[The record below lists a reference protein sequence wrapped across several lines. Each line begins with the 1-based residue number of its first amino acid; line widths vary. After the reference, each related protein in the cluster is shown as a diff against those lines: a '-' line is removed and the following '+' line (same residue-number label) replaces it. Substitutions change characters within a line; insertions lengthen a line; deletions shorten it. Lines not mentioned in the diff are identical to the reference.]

1 MSIQGATEAVKET
14 LRGLLQAWIEA
25 FKTIAREAGLTA
37 AQARLRA
44 EEAVLKIE
52 GSLLVARVLKD
63 KAVFE
68 RTLRELPDF
77 LTAGNV
83 ARRDDQ

>member
-14 LRGLLQAWIEA
+14 LRGLLRAWIEA
-25 FKTIAREAGLTA
+25 FMTIAREAGFTA

-52 GSLLVARVLKD
+52 GSLLVARVLND
-63 KAVFE
+63 K
-68 RTLRELPDF
+68 
-77 LTAGNV
+77 TAIS
-83 ARRDDQ
+83 RRSA